1 MSTHVPAA
9 HVSAAFKDA
18 SEAWPVWDSS
28 AQEGSAGPNRFRFE
42 YNGDYG
48 SERVLVLAGKATIKL
63 KSGEVLERF
72 VEIPKGEP
80 DNFMNPTEF
89 RAKFDG
95 LCAPYMN
102 ADQVEKFAGAL
113 LSLEEANSMR
123 SVLALSHGEA

>member
-1 MSTHVPAA
+1 MPLAPALTQPRALASARCICSSLRHAKGKKTHDADAEAA
-9 HVSAAFKDA
+9 YPD
-18 SEAWPVWDSS
+18 
-28 AQEGSAGPNRFRFE
+28 NM
-42 YNGDYG
+42 
-48 SERVLVLAGKATIKL
+48 AGKATIKL